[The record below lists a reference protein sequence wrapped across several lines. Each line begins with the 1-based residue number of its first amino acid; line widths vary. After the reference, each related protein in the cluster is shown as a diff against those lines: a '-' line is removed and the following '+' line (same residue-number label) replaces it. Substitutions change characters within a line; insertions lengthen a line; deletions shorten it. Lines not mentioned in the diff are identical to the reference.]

1 MELTVRKSFRMS
13 EDDEQFLRSQCELY
27 GMNDSQYFRHMLKKM
42 QNSSETMARPK
53 EEFLAIKEL
62 TDEINHIGININQ
75 IVRNVNMLYY
85 SDHEKRKLFALME
98 EVKKKVA
105 EL

>member
-1 MELTVRKSFRMS
+1 MGLSVRKSFRIS
-13 EDDEQFLRSQCELY
+13 EEDEAFFREQCELY
-27 GMNDSQYFRHMLKKM
+27 GMKDSAYFRFLLEKVKNPSA
-42 QNSSETMARPK
+42 QRVRPK

-75 IVRNVNMLYY
+75 IVRNVNMLHY
-85 SDHEKRKLFALME
+85 SDYEKRKLFAMME
-98 EVKKKVA
+98 DIRKKVA

>member
-1 MELTVRKSFRMS
+1 MSLTARKTFRLS
-13 EDDEQFLRSQCELY
+13 EENEIFLTEQCQRY
-27 GMNDSQYFRHMLKKM
+27 GMNDSEYIRYLLNEK
-42 QNSSETMARPK
+42 QNPTGKVMRTQ

-75 IVRNVNMLYY
+75 IVRNVNMQKY

-98 EVKKKVA
+98 EIRQKVA
-105 EL
+105 RL

>member
-1 MELTVRKSFRMS
+1 MS
-13 EDDEQFLRSQCELY
+13 EEDEQFLREQCDLY
-27 GMNDSQYFRHMLKKM
+27 GMNDSEYFRYLLNKVKNPAKSMI
-42 QNSSETMARPK
+42 RPK
-53 EEFLAIKEL
+53 EEFLVIKEL

-98 EVKKKVA
+98 EIKNKVA
-105 EL
+105 SL